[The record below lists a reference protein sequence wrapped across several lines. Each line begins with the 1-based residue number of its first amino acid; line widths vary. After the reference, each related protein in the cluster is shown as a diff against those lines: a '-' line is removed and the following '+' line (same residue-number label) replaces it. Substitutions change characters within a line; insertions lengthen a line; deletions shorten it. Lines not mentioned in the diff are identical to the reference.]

1 MSFVPGN
8 KQWLLRILQ
17 RLMTIGQIFMITY
30 YVCFFLGLC
39 FTPVCLVRV
48 IFIFGVNCW
57 IICCFWAWVFL
68 GRSLG
73 VPRAC
78 SRCSRVF
85 STLQEHIILCIYC
98 VFDYILLWSCKP
110 HDVSWAWGSQG
121 WGCPGRELTKWNW
134 GSLVPLCCYSFVN
147 SQPGHIVRVQLL
159 W

>member
-1 MSFVPGN
+1 MIT
-8 KQWLLRILQ
+8 ILQ
-17 RLMTIGQIFMITY
+17 RLMTIVQFPMITNY
-30 YVCFFLGLC
+30 LCFFLGLYTSLPC
-39 FTPVCLVRV
+39 SCHIHFWCQLV
-48 IFIFGVNCW
+48 IMKGE
-57 IICCFWAWVFL
+57 IICCFSAWVFL
-68 GRSLG
+68 VRSLG
-73 VPRAC
+73 VARAC

-110 HDVSWAWGSQG
+110 HDVSWAWGS
-121 WGCPGRELTKWNW
+121 PGHELTKLNW